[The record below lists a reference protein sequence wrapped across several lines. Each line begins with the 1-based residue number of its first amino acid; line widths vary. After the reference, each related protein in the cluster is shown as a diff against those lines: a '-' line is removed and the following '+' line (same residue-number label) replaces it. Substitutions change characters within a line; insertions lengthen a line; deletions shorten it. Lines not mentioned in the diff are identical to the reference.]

1 MKDNSQLTIYKASA
15 GSGKTF
21 TLAASYITL
30 LAQNPESYRHIL
42 AVTFTNKAT
51 GEMKERILS
60 QLYGIA
66 HSLPSSEA
74 YLKAIQA
81 QLAQQ
86 GISEDMA
93 HNALTPERIRKNA
106 ETALTNILHNY
117 SFFRIETI
125 DSFMLSI
132 LRNLAKELNLGHNM
146 DIELDENKVIKEGVQ
161 ELLRDLKLGSHTLDW
176 IIDYIEGNIDDEK
189 RWDVTDEL
197 NVFAKNLHKEEYLL
211 HSDEIEK
218 ALKENPNLI
227 KQLQQHLNADKH
239 NAEVALKEK
248 AKTFFDI
255 LEANGLVPEDFKNK
269 EKGVC
274 GYFIKIRKGTY
285 EAPGKNAQNAMNDPE
300 EWAPRTSKKKDII
313 KALAESQLIDLLT
326 ETEKLR
332 ISSAKKINTADLILH
347 NLHQLQLIGSINDKI
362 EEISQKENRFL
373 LADTCVLLRR
383 MASDESDT
391 SFIYEKTGTEIDHIL
406 IDEFQD
412 TSGMQWANFL
422 PLLRENLSR
431 GKTDIIVGDVK
442 QSIYRW
448 RDGNADI
455 MENGIKSDLATF
467 NPQEVALV
475 TNHRS
480 RQAIVNFNNAFF
492 KNLIEAL
499 KHYDSECDTDAIAQY
514 YRDVEQKCKEDN
526 EGGSVLI
533 VDVAKEGDEDS
544 DEAMCRATA
553 QKIVKLLDAGV
564 RQNEIAILTR
574 RNDKIATIAE
584 WIGTHPEELGGH
596 TVNIV
601 SGEAYSLES
610 SRVILLLI
618 STLRWINSPVGTKE
632 EDIISFA
639 LMGIAFHE
647 LVLSDS
653 LTITE
658 ILEKRDSHYELPTSI
673 AEKHDELAALPLPEL
688 VYQLY
693 ERYTLCRAE
702 GHDAYLQS
710 FFDLIQRYAADKDGN
725 LSDFLEEWDDTLK
738 DVNIPAGKVD
748 GIRAMTIHKSK
759 GLEFHSVIVPFC
771 DWEIEPRSHPT
782 LWVAPNEKIGE
793 GLPYLP
799 VPRQS
804 KMKESDFA
812 EAYKKETR
820 QLWTD
825 NLNLLYVAFT
835 RPTTNLV
842 VLRQQSSSS
851 LTYVSDFLALG
862 LEEGMTNYGE
872 RINIFGEGI
881 SPDEEGKKS
890 FQEGK
895 KSGDANP
902 FILTPSTQPI
912 LFHSSPLTIPFRQS
926 NASKTYINR
935 GDDSPMSEFIERG
948 NLLHDIFAHISTS
961 SDAHD
966 YIRRLFRM
974 GLIDKAQEEE
984 ITAFIE
990 KALTEPEVKE
1000 WFSGTYELYN
1010 ECTILSKD
1018 ENGDIRQNRPDRVM
1032 ISGDRA
1038 IVVDFKFGQPLAKHK
1053 AQVKAYMNLLSQ
1065 MGFTQI
1071 DGFLWYVTLSQIQQV

>member
-1 MKDNSQLTIYKASA
+1 
-15 GSGKTF
+15 
-21 TLAASYITL
+21 
-30 LAQNPESYRHIL
+30 
-42 AVTFTNKAT
+42 
-51 GEMKERILS
+51 
-60 QLYGIA
+60 
-66 HSLPSSEA
+66 
-74 YLKAIQA
+74 
-81 QLAQQ
+81 
-86 GISEDMA
+86 
-93 HNALTPERIRKNA
+93 
-106 ETALTNILHNY
+106 
-117 SFFRIETI
+117 
-125 DSFMLSI
+125 
-132 LRNLAKELNLGHNM
+132 
-146 DIELDENKVIKEGVQ
+146 
-161 ELLRDLKLGSHTLDW
+161 
-176 IIDYIEGNIDDEK
+176 
-189 RWDVTDEL
+189 
-197 NVFAKNLHKEEYLL
+197 
-211 HSDEIEK
+211 
-218 ALKENPNLI
+218 
-227 KQLQQHLNADKH
+227 
-239 NAEVALKEK
+239 
-248 AKTFFDI
+248 
-255 LEANGLVPEDFKNK
+255 
-269 EKGVC
+269 
-274 GYFIKIRKGTY
+274 
-285 EAPGKNAQNAMNDPE
+285 
-300 EWAPRTSKKKDII
+300 
-313 KALAESQLIDLLT
+313 
-326 ETEKLR
+326 
-332 ISSAKKINTADLILH
+332 
-347 NLHQLQLIGSINDKI
+347 
-362 EEISQKENRFL
+362 
-373 LADTCVLLRR
+373 
-383 MASDESDT
+383 
-391 SFIYEKTGTEIDHIL
+391 
-406 IDEFQD
+406 
-412 TSGMQWANFL
+412 MQWANFL

-480 RQAIVNFNNAFF
+480 QENIVNFNNAFF
-492 KNLIEAL
+492 KNLTEAL
-499 KHYDSECDTDAIAQY
+499 KQYDSECNTDAIAQY

-526 EGGSVLI
+526 KGGSVRI
-533 VDVAKEGDEDS
+533 VDVSKADGEDS

-553 QKIVKLLDAGV
+553 QEIVQLLDAGV
-564 RQNEIAILTR
+564 KQNEIAILAHK
-574 RNDKIATIAE
+574 NKKIATVAE
-584 WIGTHPEELGGH
+584 WIGTHPEELNGH

-601 SGEAYSLES
+601 SGDAFSLES
-610 SRVILLLI
+610 SRAILLLI
-618 STLRWINSPVGTKE
+618 NTLRWINSPLGTKE
-632 EDIISFA
+632 EDIVSFA
-639 LMGIAFHE
+639 LMGIAYHE
-647 LVLSDS
+647 LILSDC
-653 LTITE
+653 LPIPE
-658 ILEKRDSHYELPTSI
+658 ILKKRDNHYELPTSI
-673 AEKHDELAALPLPEL
+673 AEKHDELAVLPLPEL

-710 FFDLIQRYAADKDGN
+710 FLDLIQRYAADKDGN

-738 DVNIPAGKVD
+738 DVKIPAGKVD
-748 GIRAMTIHKSK
+748 GIQAMTIHKSK

-842 VLRQQSSSS
+842 VLRKAASNKSSSES
-851 LTYVSDFLALG
+851 KTPTTVSDFLALG
-862 LEEGMTNYGE
+862 LEEGMTNFGE
-872 RINIFGEGI
+872 RIKNYEEGKNIFGEGI
-881 SPDEEGKKS
+881 SPYEERISPYEERKNP
-890 FQEGK
+890 
-895 KSGDANP
+895 GDSNP

-974 GLIDKAQEEE
+974 GLIDKTQERD
-984 ITAFIE
+984 ITAFIK
-990 KALTEPEVKE
+990 KALSEPEVKE

-1032 ISGDRA
+1032 ISGKRA

>member
-1 MKDNSQLTIYKASA
+1 MKDNSQLKIYKASA

-74 YLKAIQA
+74 YLRAIQA
-81 QLAQQ
+81 QLEQQ

-146 DIELDENKVIKEGVQ
+146 DIELDEKKVIKEGVQ
-161 ELLRDLKLGSHTLDW
+161 ELLRDLELSSPELNW
-176 IIDYIEGNIDDEK
+176 IYDYIKGNIDDEK

-197 NVFAKNLHKEEYLL
+197 NKFAKNLHKEEYLL

-218 ALKENPNLI
+218 ALKENPGLI

-239 NAEVALKEK
+239 NAETALKEK
-248 AKTFFDI
+248 AEAFFHI
-255 LEANGLVPEDFKNK
+255 LEANGLAIEDFNNK

-274 GYFIKIRKGTY
+274 GYFINIKNGTY
-285 EAPGKNAQNAMNDPE
+285 EAPGIRAQKAMNDPE
-300 EWAPRTSKKKDII
+300 EWTTKTSKKKDII

-332 ISSAKKINTADLILH
+332 ITSAKKINTADLILH

-362 EEISQKENRFL
+362 EEISHKENRFL

-448 RDGNADI
+448 RDSNADI
-455 MENGIKSDLATF
+455 MENDIQSDLATF
-467 NPQEVALV
+467 NPQEVPLV

-480 RQAIVNFNNAFF
+480 RKAIVDFNNAFF

-499 KHYDSECDTDAIAQY
+499 KLYDSECDTGAIAQY

-533 VDVAKEGDEDS
+533 VDVAKEGDEDT

-553 QKIVKLLDAGV
+553 QEIVKLLDAGV
-564 RQNEIAILTR
+564 KQNEIAILAR
-574 RNDKIATIAE
+574 KNDKIATIAE

-601 SGEAYSLES
+601 SGEAYSLDS
-610 SRVILLLI
+610 SRAILLLI
-618 STLRWINSPVGTKE
+618 STLRWISSPAGTKE

-639 LMGIAFHE
+639 LMGIAYHE

-710 FFDLIQRYAADKDGN
+710 FFDLVQRYAADKDGN
-725 LSDFLEEWDDTLK
+725 LSEFLEEWDDTLK
-738 DVNIPAGKVD
+738 DVKIPAGKVD
-748 GIRAMTIHKSK
+748 GIQAMTIHKSK

-771 DWEIEPRSHPT
+771 DWEIEPHSHPT
-782 LWVAPNEKIGE
+782 LWVAPNEKVGE

-799 VPRQS
+799 VPRKS
-804 KMKESDFA
+804 EMKESDFA

-842 VLRQQSSSS
+842 VLRKAASNKSSSES
-851 LTYVSDFLALG
+851 KPPTTVADFLALG
-862 LEEGMTNYGE
+862 LEEGMTNFGE
-872 RINIFGEGI
+872 GINNFGEGI
-881 SPDEEGKKS
+881 SPYEERKNP
-890 FQEGK
+890 
-895 KSGDANP
+895 GDANP

-974 GLIDKAQEEE
+974 GLIDRAQEEE

-990 KALTEPEVKE
+990 KAIAEPEVKD

-1032 ISGDRA
+1032 ISGNRA

-1053 AQVKAYMNLLSQ
+1053 TQVKDYMNLLSQ

-1071 DGFLWYVTLSQIQQV
+1071 NGFLWYVTLSQIQQV